1 MYTFLDGGCGLE
13 GPNLDW
19 PSGLCLFDAIT
30 DVDTLN
36 EQFTFTDTLGRSNL
50 IMYGLT
56 INT

>member
-1 MYTFLDGGCGLE
+1 MYTFLDGGCSLE

-19 PSGLCLFDAIT
+19 TSGLCLFDAIT

-50 IMYGLT
+50 IKV
-56 INT
+56 

>member
-19 PSGLCLFDAIT
+19 QSNLCIFDAIS

-50 IMYGLT
+50 IRV
-56 INT
+56 